1 MANVFKFGDGFYEF
15 RSSYISIKIL
25 RRNPNHVHP
34 ECLSNFFQF
43 IKYEILNSINF
54 YKRDLMS
61 DFYYL
66 DNFIVGFEGDCISI
80 ARVKKHKDRGYDIK
94 IREEIKDELIKRLD
108 VF

>member
-1 MANVFKFGDGFYEF
+1 MANVFKFEDGFYEF

-43 IKYEILNSINF
+43 IKYEIQNSINF
-54 YKRDLMS
+54 YKRDIMS

-66 DNFIVGFEGDCISI
+66 DNFILGFEGDCISI
-80 ARVKKHKDRGYDIK
+80 VRVKNHKDRRYDIK

-108 VF
+108 DF

>member
-1 MANVFKFGDGFYEF
+1 MANVFKFEEGFYEF

-54 YKRDLMS
+54 YKRDIMS

-66 DNFIVGFEGDCISI
+66 DNFILGFEGDCISI
-80 ARVKKHKDRGYDIK
+80 VRVKNHKDRGYDIK
-94 IREEIKDELIKRLD
+94 IREEVKYDLIQKLD
-108 VF
+108 DF